1 MATPGADSATTAGEP
16 PGFIEVGDTATPEE
30 ASEPED
36 WDARSSTSTSLAS
49 GIQRHAFAN
58 GRRYLGNGRYVND
71 SIEIP
76 SRSTGAEMIDSVGDQ
91 YPGAEVTGA
100 DLSPIQPDWIPPN
113 VRFIVDDV
121 EDEWLFDKDFDFIH
135 MRNLA
140 TWVHNLPKLLER
152 CFANLKPGAWV
163 ETQDFNSNVNC
174 DDGTMPDDWAL
185 IKFWALLH
193 EAMLK
198 LNVDIRVAPQIGELM
213 EQAGFVNVRKT
224 AYKVPIGTWPRNN
237 ILNLVGEYMRT
248 IMEDLLGAAASK
260 PLKTLGMTDTE
271 IQVFLVSVRS
281 ALRDRNVHAYGTYYS
296 WVGQKPLDA

>member
-16 PGFIEVGDTATPEE
+16 PEFIEVGDTATPEE

-58 GRRYLGNGRYVND
+58 GRRYHAYRDGRYPIPND
-71 SIEIP
+71 ETEQNREDMKHAMVLELSDGKLFHAPIGDHPQKIIDLG
-76 SRSTGAEMIDSVGDQ
+76 TGTGIWAMEVGDQ

-100 DLSPIQPDWIPPN
+100 DLSPIQPD
-113 VRFIVDDV
+113 
-121 EDEWLFDKDFDFIH
+121 
-135 MRNLA
+135 
-140 TWVHNLPKLLER
+140 
-152 CFANLKPGAWV
+152 CNLKPGAWV

>member
-1 MATPGADSATTAGEP
+1 
-16 PGFIEVGDTATPEE
+16 
-30 ASEPED
+30 
-36 WDARSSTSTSLAS
+36 
-49 GIQRHAFAN
+49 
-58 GRRYLGNGRYVND
+58 
-71 SIEIP
+71 
-76 SRSTGAEMIDSVGDQ
+76 
-91 YPGAEVTGA
+91 
-100 DLSPIQPDWIPPN
+100 
-113 VRFIVDDV
+113 
-121 EDEWLFDKDFDFIH
+121 
-135 MRNLA
+135 
-140 TWVHNLPKLLER
+140 
-152 CFANLKPGAWV
+152 
-163 ETQDFNSNVNC
+163 
-174 DDGTMPDDWAL
+174 MPDDWAL

>member
-16 PGFIEVGDTATPEE
+16 PEFIEVGDTATPEE

-58 GRRYLGNGRYVND
+58 GRRYLGNGRYVNG
-71 SIEIP
+71 SVKIP
-76 SRSTGAEMIDSVGDQ
+76 RRSTGAEMIDSVGDQ

-100 DLSPIQPDWIPPN
+100 DLSPIQPD
-113 VRFIVDDV
+113 
-121 EDEWLFDKDFDFIH
+121 
-135 MRNLA
+135 
-140 TWVHNLPKLLER
+140 
-152 CFANLKPGAWV
+152 CNLKPGAWV